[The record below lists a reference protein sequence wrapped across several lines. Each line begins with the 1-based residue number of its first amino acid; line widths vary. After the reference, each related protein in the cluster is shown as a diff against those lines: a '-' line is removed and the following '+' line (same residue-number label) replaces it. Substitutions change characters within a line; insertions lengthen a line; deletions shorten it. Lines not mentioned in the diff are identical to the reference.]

1 MREHAAQDPPALS
14 LRAAAKAAY
23 EKALELDPANEIVQ
37 NALRGLETEQPNPA
51 AR

>member
-1 MREHAAQDPPALS
+1 MWKERVGSAE